1 MKQLILTFTALT
13 VLLVGCD
20 KETFLAKKPSTSIVQ
35 PKTLTDFQNLLD
47 NTLVLNYTGGLAL
60 LSADEYEVNDEAF
73 MAGTETERNAYLWQA
88 QIYNGDNNILD
99 WNRLYAQIFYTNNV
113 LDGLSRSDSAATAQG
128 KFIKGWAL
136 FTRAF
141 AYYDL
146 AKNFCP
152 SYNASTA
159 ANELGLPLR
168 LRPQI
173 DEILLRSSLEET
185 YRQIFRDLEEAKP
198 LLPPQRPNNNLNRP
212 SKIAV
217 YALLARI
224 HLDTRQYEKAELAA
238 DSALALYNTLIDY
251 NTVSRTSATPFSI
264 THDELIY
271 NTSQVNTYF
280 FTTASAISPG
290 RVRDSIMALYDE
302 NDLRVPLYFNRTADG
317 TYSKKRG
324 YYGAGAYAFTGLA
337 TDELYLIKAECLAR
351 RDDIPGVLNWLRKL
365 LEKRY
370 QNNAVPSLM
379 ASSAEE
385 ALQLVLTERQKE
397 LIWRGLRWQDLKRLN
412 GEGAAITLSRTV
424 NGQTYTLSPNSPS
437 YVFPIPDDEIALSGI
452 EQNKR

>member
-1 MKQLILTFTALT
+1 MKQLILICTALI
-13 VLLVGCD
+13 VLLMGCD

-47 NTLVLNYTGGLAL
+47 NTLVLNYTGGLAQ

-88 QIYNGDNNILD
+88 QIYNGDNSILD
-99 WNRLYAQIFYTNNV
+99 WNRLYAQVFYANNV
-113 LDGLSRSDSAATAQG
+113 LEGLSHSDSAATAQG
-128 KFIKGWAL
+128 RFIKGWAL

-146 AKNFCP
+146 AKNFCTG
-152 SYNASTA
+152 YNASTA

-173 DEILLRSSLEET
+173 DEILPRSSLEDT
-185 YRQIFRDLEEAKP
+185 YWQIFRDLEDAKP

-212 SKIAV
+212 SKIAA

-224 HLDTRQYEKAELAA
+224 YLDMRQYDKAESAA
-238 DSALALYNTLIDY
+238 DSALALYNKLIDY
-251 NTVSRTSATPFSI
+251 NKVSRTSATPFSI

-280 FTTASAISPG
+280 FTTASGISPG
-290 RVRDSIMALYDE
+290 RVPDHIMALYDE

-324 YYGAGAYAFTGLA
+324 YNGAGAYAFTGLA

-351 RDDIPGVLNWLRKL
+351 RNELGGAMDWLNTL

-370 QNNAVPSLM
+370 QNNVGPSLT
-379 ASSAEE
+379 AGSAAE
-385 ALQLVLTERQKE
+385 ALRLVLTERQKE

-412 GEGAAITLSRTV
+412 AESADITLSRTV
-424 NGQTYTLSPNSPS
+424 NGQTYTLPPNSPR

>member
-13 VLLVGCD
+13 VLLMGCN

-35 PKTLTDFQNLLD
+35 PKTLTDFMNLLD
-47 NTLVLNYTGGLAL
+47 NTVVLNFTGGLAQ
-60 LSADEYEVNDEAF
+60 LSADEYEVSYEAF

-99 WNRLYAQIFYTNNV
+99 WNRLYAQIFYANNV
-113 LDGLSRSDSAATAQG
+113 LEGLSRSDSVATAQG
-128 KFIKGWAL
+128 QFIKGWAL

-146 AKNFCP
+146 AKNFC
-152 SYNASTA
+152 SLYNPSTA
-159 ANELGLPLR
+159 SNELGLPLK
-168 LRPQI
+168 LKPQI
-173 DEILLRSSLEET
+173 DEILPRASLADT
-185 YRQIFRDLEEAKP
+185 YHQIFQDLDEAKA
-198 LLPPQRPNNNLNRP
+198 LLPAQRPNNNLNRP
-212 SKIAV
+212 SKIAT

-224 HLDTRQYEKAELAA
+224 YLDIRQYDKAEQAA
-238 DSALALYNTLIDY
+238 DSALFLYNKLIDY
-251 NTVSRTSATPFSI
+251 NTVSRISATPFSI

-290 RVRDSIMALYDE
+290 RVRDSVMVLYDK

-324 YYGAGAYAFTGLA
+324 YNGAGGYPFTGLA

-351 RDDIPGVLNWLRKL
+351 RNEISSALDWLSAL

-370 QNNAVPSLM
+370 EHNVVPSLI

-412 GEGAAITLSRTV
+412 AEGANITLSRTT
-424 NGQTYTLSPNSPS
+424 NGQTYTLPPNSPR
-437 YVFPIPDDEIALSGI
+437 YAFPIPDDEIALSGI